1 MFSGFAAGS
10 ERVTFLSL
18 ALVLV
23 ARACWS
29 GPSAQGCA
37 LEVPVYDRMANRL
50 AFAITAVK
58 EKDSGSDFLAADRH
72 HRMKASGEW
81 LYFPEVDLQRS
92 FLITLSDAKSRK
104 ITVQVPLLDCHQRA
118 SVAYPTEDLTE
129 YGGVRLDPE
138 NITTVSGRLAG
149 CRIAGDWWV
158 RMTPI
163 FGQGGAAG
171 YIDGY
176 VEGDGLVAV
185 KAIMSP
191 GRYIIVI
198 GKDQHPIKTL
208 AVGVSAHKEVNVG
221 EVDLSASCPQ

>member
-104 ITVQVPLLDCHQRA
+104 ITVQVPSSIATSARRSRTRRGPDGIRGF
-118 SVAYPTEDLTE
+118 VLT
-129 YGGVRLDPE
+129 R
-138 NITTVSGRLAG
+138 R
-149 CRIAGDWWV
+149 
-158 RMTPI
+158 
-163 FGQGGAAG
+163 
-171 YIDGY
+171 
-176 VEGDGLVAV
+176 
-185 KAIMSP
+185 
-191 GRYIIVI
+191 
-198 GKDQHPIKTL
+198 TL
-208 AVGVSAHKEVNVG
+208 R
-221 EVDLSASCPQ
+221 LSAAACRMPDSRRLVGSYDADLRSRRRRRLHRWLC